1 MLININKKEA
11 LKILREN
18 RDNHIEEFAGQ
29 MQGWKIAMEQ
39 YGKELSMWSSK
50 ASEDIFDKEKS
61 PDRPKE
67 PIKPVSYINSYDRFI
82 ELIKANVTDIIK
94 IDEHE
99 YDQIVKNKFS
109 WSSAFLSNSMTYHAG
124 GIIND

>member
-1 MLININKKEA
+1 MEILLYKKEA
-11 LKILREN
+11 LKILNEN
-18 RDNHIEEFAGQ
+18 RDKHIEEFAGQ

-39 YGKELSMWSSK
+39 YGKDLSMWSSK

-67 PIKPVSYINSYDRFI
+67 PVKPVSYISSYDRFI
-82 ELIKANVTDIIK
+82 ELVIANVTDIIK

-99 YDQIVKNKFS
+99 YDQIIKNKFS
-109 WSSAFLSNSMTYHAG
+109 WSSTFLSNSMTYHSG
-124 GIIND
+124 GIIE